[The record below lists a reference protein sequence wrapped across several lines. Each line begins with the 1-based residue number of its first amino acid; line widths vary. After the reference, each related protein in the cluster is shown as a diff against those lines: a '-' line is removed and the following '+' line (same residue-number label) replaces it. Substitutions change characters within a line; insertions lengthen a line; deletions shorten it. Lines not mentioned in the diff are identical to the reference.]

1 MLEIK
6 EEFKKLIPPLTSEEF
21 NQLEQNCLAEGI
33 REAILTWNGFIID
46 GHNRFEIA
54 NKWNLD
60 FQTKSKHFKDEED
73 VIEWMILNQLGRRN
87 ITKEQKDY
95 LIGKRYENEKQKQ
108 GRPEQKENKMFPLKT
123 AEKIA
128 EEVGISHMQVKR
140 NEEFAKGVD
149 KLSEEL
155 KQQVLQGKSE
165 LNKSDVQIIAKAE
178 PTFVAQTEADIIAKA
193 KEIKERKAEEYKQ
206 KIVQRV
212 ETKVNENPISF
223 EEREMLDKIE
233 KGETVVINMNVHFH
247 VLKYAKD
254 KGIYKQIDRY
264 SEFGNPFFLDSD
276 GNRDQV
282 CDGYIEYFKHKRSL
296 HNKIKD
302 LKGKVLGCHC
312 APLRCHGDHLKHLAD
327 EN

>member
-46 GHNRFEIA
+46 GHNRYEIA
-54 NKWNLD
+54 TKWNLD
-60 FQTKSKHFKDEED
+60 YQTKSKHFKDEED

-87 ITKEQKDY
+87 ITKEQKAY
-95 LIGKRYENEKQKQ
+95 LIGKRYENEKQKHGGARDQ
-108 GRPEQKENKMFPLKT
+108 NDPLKT
-123 AEKIA
+123 AQRIA
-128 EEVGISHMQVKR
+128 KEIGVGEAQVKR
-140 NEEFAKGVD
+140 NEQFAKGVD

-165 LNKSDVQIIAKAE
+165 LNKSDVQIISKAE
-178 PTFVAQTEADIIAKA
+178 PTFIAQTEADIIAKA

-212 ETKVNENPISF
+212 ETKVNEKPISF

-233 KGETVVINMNVHFH
+233 KGETVVINMNLHFH